1 MLNAF
6 EHEFVR
12 HLKKDLELP
21 QGQGFLLAVSGG
33 LDSMAMLELFYRTQA
48 VLKSRLVVMCVHHG
62 STTDLEMQMY
72 RDSSAHLVRQ
82 QAQSLNIDYVQ
93 KSIDSVQARLQARF
107 SEKPISSEADFRRMR
122 YLLLQSVREQLQLD
136 WVVTAHH
143 ADDLLETQLLRLLR
157 GVGEQGL
164 VAIRPRRGVL
174 LRPLLKTSRRQLEA
188 YVKTRSVS
196 WVEDPS
202 NAQVHYL
209 RNWVRKKW
217 LQPLRQEHPEFLQPL
232 VRSLSNISKT
242 SQLEKKDNVTLE
254 VLLTPL
260 MIEDYDLVDSL
271 RPQEKPSSQVAAAN
285 FVTANRVINS
295 AVTSSWALKR
305 DLFSRQDKQ
314 TKIRL
319 VQNYIQKC
327 AVQESIIEFRHSQME
342 EIIKQLD
349 KVNRVHRFQV
359 GLCIWFMNPTKIW
372 CSFFSKK

>member
-12 HLKKDLELP
+12 HLRKDLELP

-48 VLKSRLVVMCVHHG
+48 ILKSRLVVMCVHHG
-62 STTDLEMQMY
+62 STADLEMQTY
-72 RDSSAHLVRQ
+72 RDRSVQFVRQ
-82 QAQSLNIDYVQ
+82 QAQRLNIDFIQ
-93 KSIDSVQARLQARF
+93 KSIDVA
-107 SEKPISSEADFRRMR
+107 EPISSEADFRRMR
-122 YLLLQSVREQLQLD
+122 YMFLQSAREQLQLD

-174 LRPLLKTSRRQLEA
+174 LRPLLKTSRNQLEA
-188 YVKTRSVS
+188 YVTSRSVS

-217 LQPLRQEHPEFLQPL
+217 LQPLQQEHPELLQPL
-232 VRSLSNISKT
+232 VRSLGNISKT
-242 SQLEKKDNVTLE
+242 SQLAKTDKVTLE
-254 VLLTPL
+254 ILLTPL
-260 MIEDYDLVDSL
+260 LTEDSALVASL
-271 RPQEKPSSQVAAAN
+271 RPQEKLPSQVAAAT
-285 FVTANRVINS
+285 FVTANLS
-295 AVTSSWALKR
+295 SSSWALKR

-314 TKIRL
+314 TKIKL

-327 AVQESIIEFRHSQME
+327 AVHESIIEFRHSQME

-359 GLCIWFMNPTKIW
+359 GRCIWFMNPTKIW

>member
-12 HLKKDLELP
+12 HLRKDLELP

-48 VLKSRLVVMCVHHG
+48 ILKSRLVVMCVHHG

-82 QAQSLNIDYVQ
+82 QAQRLNIDFVQ

-217 LQPLRQEHPEFLQPL
+217 LQPLQQEHPELLQPL
-232 VRSLSNISKT
+232 VRSLGNISKT
-242 SQLEKKDNVTLE
+242 SQLAKTDKVTLE
-254 VLLTPL
+254 MLLTPL
-260 MIEDYDLVDSL
+260 LPEDSALVASL
-271 RPQEKPSSQVAAAN
+271 RPQEKLPSQYAAAT
-285 FVTANRVINS
+285 FVTANLS
-295 AVTSSWALKR
+295 SSSWALKR

-314 TKIRL
+314 TKIKL

-327 AVQESIIEFRHSQME
+327 AVHESIIEFRHSQME

-359 GLCIWFMNPTKIW
+359 GRCIWFMNPTKIW

>member
-12 HLKKDLELP
+12 HLRKDLELP

-48 VLKSRLVVMCVHHG
+48 ILKSRLVVMCVHHG
-62 STTDLEMQMY
+62 STADLEMQTY
-72 RDSSAHLVRQ
+72 RDRSAQLVRQ
-82 QAQSLNIDYVQ
+82 QAQRLNIDFIQ
-93 KSIDSVQARLQARF
+93 GHPQEGLSM
-107 SEKPISSEADFRRMR
+107 SSEADFRRMR
-122 YLLLQSVREQLQLD
+122 YLFLQSAREQLQLD

-174 LRPLLKTSRRQLEA
+174 LRPLLKTSRSQLKA
-188 YVKTRSVS
+188 YAKTRSVS

-202 NAQVHYL
+202 NAQVRYL

-217 LQPLRQEHPEFLQPL
+217 LQPLQQEHPELLHPL
-232 VRSLSNISKT
+232 ARSLGNISNTSRLAKT
-242 SQLEKKDNVTLE
+242 DKVTLE
-254 VLLTPL
+254 MLLTPL
-260 MIEDYDLVDSL
+260 LPEDCALVDSR
-271 RPQEKPSSQVAAAN
+271 RPQEKLSSQVAAAN
-285 FVTANRVINS
+285 FVTANP
-295 AVTSSWALKR
+295 SSWALRR

-327 AVQESIIEFRHSQME
+327 DVNESILEFRHSQME

-359 GLCIWFMNPTKIW
+359 GRCIWFMNPTKIW